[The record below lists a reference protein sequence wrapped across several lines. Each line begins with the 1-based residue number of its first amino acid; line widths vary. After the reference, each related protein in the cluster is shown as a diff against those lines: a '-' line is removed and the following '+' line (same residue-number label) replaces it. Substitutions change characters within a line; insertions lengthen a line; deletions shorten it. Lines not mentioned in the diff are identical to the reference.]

1 MSGKEP
7 TRTTGAP
14 TFRTIRVLDS
24 YANGT
29 LTITQ
34 TEDIAFTGNVRDRAG
49 TPGTSKLN
57 IVKDGAG
64 TLRLLNATNTTNP
77 YSYGGST
84 TVNDGTLAFD
94 FDTNGSGNVSP
105 RTSGITLNTNDA
117 AGTSGVL
124 EFNVGSGIRDLEYD
138 LSVSGNGT
146 VRKTGDGTIQWG
158 TAAATF
164 NLDAGS
170 WIDVQDG
177 EFVAGSNNNENWS
190 NNKASLNIAAGAIF
204 SSAGEDVIIDA
215 LTGGGTWKSG
225 WSVAQSHRA
234 RSIGIA
240 GGSAT
245 FSGVIEDQD
254 IANNHKLKNLIKV
267 GSGTQ
272 IFTGANT
279 YSGVTQVQDGV
290 LQIGDGGTTGQL
302 GSSSTEVQLLGGTL
316 VFKKSSSDT
325 VAQKITDGTTD
336 STGGISTGSVIHDGS
351 GTTTLTSNDNTY
363 TVATTVNAGKLVFGG
378 TQTGTKSVEIAS
390 GATLTLG
397 GDLNTFTN
405 PSGITYTGA
414 GTLEP

>member
-1 MSGKEP
+1 MENDQLGSNVNLVFDSRSTGWAETNIMGTSQVIGNVRQGTNANNWRANIQNHSGS
-7 TRTTGAP
+7 
-14 TFRTIRVLDS
+14 DS

-34 TEDIAFTGNVRDRAG
+34 TENIAFTGNVRDRAG

-158 TAAATF
+158 TTAATF

-170 WIDVQDG
+170 WIDQ
-177 EFVAGSNNNENWS
+177 SR
-190 NNKASLNIAAGAIF
+190 AAPLPRG
-204 SSAGEDVIIDA
+204 
-215 LTGGGTWKSG
+215 
-225 WSVAQSHRA
+225 HR
-234 RSIGIA
+234 
-240 GGSAT
+240 
-245 FSGVIEDQD
+245 VCPPVHPDWC
-254 IANNHKLKNLIKV
+254 
-267 GSGTQ
+267 
-272 IFTGANT
+272 
-279 YSGVTQVQDGV
+279 
-290 LQIGDGGTTGQL
+290 
-302 GSSSTEVQLLGGTL
+302 
-316 VFKKSSSDT
+316 SD
-325 VAQKITDGTTD
+325 
-336 STGGISTGSVIHDGS
+336 SPESCHPDGS
-351 GTTTLTSNDNTY
+351 LT
-363 TVATTVNAGKLVFGG
+363 VPATPRGWCHHHRPAWPAPGQPGG
-378 TQTGTKSVEIAS
+378 RS
-390 GATLTLG
+390 
-397 GDLNTFTN
+397 
-405 PSGITYTGA
+405 PS
-414 GTLEP
+414 LEPVDEPACGFGHRRDERVASPVWPCAIVLG